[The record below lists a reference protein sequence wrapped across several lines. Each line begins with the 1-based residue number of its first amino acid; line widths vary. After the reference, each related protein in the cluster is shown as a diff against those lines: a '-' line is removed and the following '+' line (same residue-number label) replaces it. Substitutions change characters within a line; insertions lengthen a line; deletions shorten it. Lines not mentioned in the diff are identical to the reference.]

1 MDWIGPGRTMRPRET
16 YDEFAA
22 RIWDTILPNGVV
34 LRDATRKDLMH
45 AAGFFAQLGKGMGP
59 TDMIE
64 IAPDV
69 KG

>member
-1 MDWIGPGRTMRPRET
+1 MDRWGRTMQRSRET

-34 LRDATRKDLMH
+34 LREATRKDLMH
-45 AAGFFAQLGKGMGP
+45 AAGFFAQLGKGVGP
-59 TDMIE
+59 TDKIE
-64 IAPDV
+64 IAPGE